1 MQTNKPILTITG
13 SDPAGV
19 SGVQADIKVISQ
31 LGGYAVSAITSVTV
45 QNTLGIQDF
54 HDLPASV
61 VEGQVEAIMN
71 DVEPQ
76 TVKIGMIRTKETL
89 AVIVRL
95 LSRYRP
101 QNVIFMPV
109 MYSAQ
114 GERLVSDE
122 LVGAIRQ
129 LLLPLC
135 TLVVQNTQFSSHGEA
150 NMFASAVAY
159 YLNAGYGKADA
170 LKHAQMLLD
179 TQPTAYSGLKS
190 RSRDLYEQFMREVEH
205 CYKTNSDVRFYA
217 SRLNVASGYLAQVTR
232 RIKGQSPK
240 SIIDSRIL
248 VEAERLLSS
257 TTQTVQEIA
266 YSLGFT
272 SQAYFSR
279 FFRKQHDM
287 SPTEYRNR
295 KQS

>member
-1 MQTNKPILTITG
+1 QTNKPILTITG

-129 LLLPLC
+129 QLLPLC

-170 LKHAQMLLD
+170 LKYAQMLLD

>member
-129 LLLPLC
+129 QLLPLC

-159 YLNAGYGKADA
+159 YLNAGYAKSDA
-170 LKHAQMLLD
+170 LKHARRLLD

-279 FFRKQHDM
+279 FFRKQHHM

>member
-129 LLLPLC
+129 QLLPLC

-170 LKHAQMLLD
+170 LKYAQMLLD

>member
-89 AVIVRL
+89 AVIVSL

-129 LLLPLC
+129 QLLPLC

-232 RIKGQSPK
+232 RIKRQSPK

>member
-205 CYKTNSDVRFYA
+205 RYKTNSDVRFYA

>member
-89 AVIVRL
+89 AVIVSL

-129 LLLPLC
+129 QLLPLC

-170 LKHAQMLLD
+170 LKHARRLLD
-179 TQPTAYSGLKS
+179 TQPTSYSGLKS

-205 CYKTNSDVRFYA
+205 CYKTNSDGNTTHKGAVAQEHNRQSDTRGGRATAQQHDADGAGDSLLIGFY
-217 SRLNVASGYLAQVTR
+217 VAGIFLQVFQEAAR
-232 RIKGQSPK
+232 HVANRIQKQK
-240 SIIDSRIL
+240 TIINKH
-248 VEAERLLSS
+248 E
-257 TTQTVQEIA
+257 
-266 YSLGFT
+266 
-272 SQAYFSR
+272 
-279 FFRKQHDM
+279 RKQ
-287 SPTEYRNR
+287 TTT
-295 KQS
+295 

>member
-129 LLLPLC
+129 QLLPLC

-170 LKHAQMLLD
+170 LKHARMLLD

-217 SRLNVASGYLAQVTR
+217 SRRTVASGYLAQVTR

>member
-89 AVIVRL
+89 AVIVSL

-129 LLLPLC
+129 QLLPLC

-170 LKHAQMLLD
+170 LKHARRLLD

>member
-129 LLLPLC
+129 QLLPLC

-205 CYKTNSDVRFYA
+205 RYKTNSDVRFYA

>member
-114 GERLVSDE
+114 GEKLVSDE

-129 LLLPLC
+129 QLLPLC